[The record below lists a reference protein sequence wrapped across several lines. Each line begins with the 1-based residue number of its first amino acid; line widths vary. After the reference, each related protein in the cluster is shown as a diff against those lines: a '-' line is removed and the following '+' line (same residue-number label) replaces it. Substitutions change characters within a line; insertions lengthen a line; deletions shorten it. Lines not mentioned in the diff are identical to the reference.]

1 MCVSGLTKLCVC
13 FTIGECRKQ
22 FSHLVYRSISFS
34 LIYDHERQWTER
46 SIDEIAGKHFHS
58 VDLNVALKR
67 PILFS
72 DWLEGHYA
80 SIDEEDLRKYIQ
92 ERLKVNFRC
101 FFLNERRIFVLFFQT
116 YYEEE
121 VGIHL
126 VLFNQ
131 VLDQVLRIDR
141 VFRQPQGHLLLIGL
155 SGTGKATLCRFVS
168 WLNQIQFYQL
178 KVIHPLTFFF
188 LD

>member
-1 MCVSGLTKLCVC
+1 MK
-13 FTIGECRKQ
+13 I
-22 FSHLVYRSISFS
+22 
-34 LIYDHERQWTER
+34 
-46 SIDEIAGKHFHS
+46 
-58 VDLNVALKR
+58 
-67 PILFS
+67 
-72 DWLEGHYA
+72 
-80 SIDEEDLRKYIQ
+80 
-92 ERLKVNFRC
+92 
-101 FFLNERRIFVLFFQT
+101 

-168 WLNQIQFYQL
+168 WLNQISFFQL
-178 KVIHPLTFFF
+178 KVKFANRMFGNVQILTNV
-188 LD
+188 

>member
-1 MCVSGLTKLCVC
+1 M
-13 FTIGECRKQ
+13 
-22 FSHLVYRSISFS
+22 
-34 LIYDHERQWTER
+34 
-46 SIDEIAGKHFHS
+46 
-58 VDLNVALKR
+58 
-67 PILFS
+67 
-72 DWLEGHYA
+72 
-80 SIDEEDLRKYIQ
+80 
-92 ERLKVNFRC
+92 
-101 FFLNERRIFVLFFQT
+101 IFKT

-121 VGIHL
+121 VGIQL

-168 WLNQIQFYQL
+168 WLNQISFFQL
-178 KVIHPLTFFF
+178 KVIQIRF